1 MPTGCDIMDIEER
14 LDLICRKPTDEV
26 VLREELKTLLETKEH
41 PVAYQGF
48 EPSGLAHLG
57 TGIATALKTKDL
69 MEAGIHFKLFLA
81 EWHAWINNKMGG
93 DLEAIRSVGE
103 YLKRVWL
110 SLGVPETAEFVWSSE
125 FVDDPDYWGRIIK
138 VLKQS
143 TVARIT
149 RCLTIMG
156 RKEAELQEAAQY
168 IYPAMQVSDIFQ
180 MELDIAC
187 SGLDQRKAHMLAR
200 DIGPKLGLYKPV
212 AVHYHLLAGL
222 QGPVK
227 MGGFDEDAA
236 IDQEISSKMAKSR
249 PETCI
254 FAHDSTEEISEKI
267 KKAYCPAGEVEGN
280 PLMEIVDYLLFRGLE
295 REFIVERP
303 AKFGGD
309 ITYWSYEELEK
320 DFKEK
325 KLHPQDL
332 KNTVVKE
339 LDTLIAPCRAYFEK
353 HPDYLEV
360 FSKREVT
367 R

>member
-1 MPTGCDIMDIEER
+1 MDVEER
-14 LDLICRKPTDEV
+14 LDLICRKPTEEV
-26 VLREELKTLLETKEH
+26 VTREELRTLLETTEH

-57 TGIATALKTKDL
+57 TGVVTALKTKDL
-69 MEAGIHFKLFLA
+69 MDAGCHFKLFLA

-93 DLEAIRSVGE
+93 DLDAIREVGE
-103 YLKRVWL
+103 YFKRVWL
-110 SLGVPETAEFVWSSE
+110 SLGVPETVEFVWNSE
-125 FVDDPDYWGRIIK
+125 FVNDAVYWGRVIK
-138 VLKQS
+138 VLKES

-168 IYPAMQVSDIFQ
+168 IYPAMQVSDIYQ

-200 DIGPKLGLYKPV
+200 DIGPKLGLKKPV

-227 MGGFDEDAA
+227 MGGFDEDTD

-254 FAHDSTEEISEKI
+254 YAHDSEEEITK
-267 KKAYCPAGEVEGN
+267 KVTKAYCPAGHVEGN
-280 PLMEIVDYLLFRGLE
+280 PIMEIVDQLLFRGQE
-295 REFIVERP
+295 KEFTIERP

-309 ITYWSYEELEK
+309 TTYWRYEDLKK
-320 DFKEK
+320 DFIEK

-332 KNTVVKE
+332 KNAVAQG
-339 LDTLIAPCRAYFEK
+339 LNTLIAPCRHYFEA
-353 HPDYLEV
+353 HPEYLEV
-360 FSKREVT
+360 FCEQDVT

>member
-1 MPTGCDIMDIEER
+1 MDTEKR
-14 LDLICRKPTDEV
+14 LDLVCRKPAEEV
-26 VLREELKTLLETKEH
+26 VTREELRTLLETKEH

-57 TGIATALKTKDL
+57 TGLTSALKATDL
-69 MEAGIHFKLFLA
+69 IEAGFRFKFFLA

-93 DLEAIRSVGE
+93 DLDVIRKVGE
-103 YLKRVWL
+103 YFQKVWL
-110 SLGVPETAEFVWSSE
+110 SLGVPESAEFVWSSE
-125 FVDDPDYWGRIIK
+125 FVDNPEYWGRIIK
-138 VLKQS
+138 ILKES

-168 IYPAMQVSDIFQ
+168 MYPAMQVSDIYQ
-180 MELDIAC
+180 MELDVAC
-187 SGLDQRKAHMLAR
+187 SGMDQRKAHMLAR

-227 MGGFDEDAA
+227 MGGFDDDAS

-254 FAHDSTEEISEKI
+254 YAHDPEEAIKNKI
-267 KKAYCPAGEVEGN
+267 KRAYCPAGEPDGN
-280 PLMEIVDYLLFRGLE
+280 PVMEIADQLLFRGQDK
-295 REFIVERP
+295 EFTIERP

-309 ITYWSYEELEK
+309 ITYWCYEELEK
-320 DFKEK
+320 DFRERR
-325 KLHPQDL
+325 LHPQDL
-332 KNTVVKE
+332 KNKVAQE
-339 LDTLIAPCRAYFEK
+339 LDVLIAPCREYFTK
-353 HPDYLEV
+353 HPEYLEV
-360 FSKREVT
+360 FSNQDIT

>member
-1 MPTGCDIMDIEER
+1 MPTGCDPMDTEKR
-14 LDLICRKPTDEV
+14 LDLVCRKPAEEV
-26 VLREELKTLLETKEH
+26 VTREELRTLLETKEH

-57 TGIATALKTKDL
+57 TGLTSALKATDL
-69 MEAGIHFKLFLA
+69 IEAGFQFKFFLA

-93 DLEAIRSVGE
+93 DLDVIRKVGE
-103 YLKRVWL
+103 YFQKVWL
-110 SLGVPETAEFVWSSE
+110 SLGVPESAEFVWNSE
-125 FVDDPDYWGRIIK
+125 FVDNPEYWGRIIK
-138 VLKQS
+138 VLKES

-168 IYPAMQVSDIFQ
+168 MYPAMQVSDIYQ
-180 MELDIAC
+180 MELDVAC
-187 SGLDQRKAHMLAR
+187 SGMDQRKAHMLAR

-227 MGGFDEDAA
+227 MGGFDDDAS

-254 FAHDSTEEISEKI
+254 YAHDPEEAIKDKI
-267 KKAYCPAGEVEGN
+267 KRAYCPAGEPDGN
-280 PLMEIVDYLLFRGLE
+280 PIMEIADQLLFRGQDK
-295 REFIVERP
+295 EFTIERP

-309 ITYWSYEELEK
+309 ITYWCYEELEK
-320 DFKEK
+320 DFKERR
-325 KLHPQDL
+325 LHPQDL
-332 KNTVVKE
+332 KNKVAQE
-339 LDTLIAPCRAYFEK
+339 LNALIAPCREYFTK
-353 HPDYLEV
+353 HPEYLEV
-360 FSKREVT
+360 FSNQDIT

>member
-1 MPTGCDIMDIEER
+1 MDVEER
-14 LDLICRKPTDEV
+14 LNLICRKPTEEV
-26 VLREELKTLLETKEH
+26 VTRDELQVVLETKEH

-57 TGIATALKTKDL
+57 TGVTAALKAKDL
-69 MEAGIHFKLFLA
+69 IEAGCRFKFFLA

-93 DLEAIRSVGE
+93 DLEVIREVGE
-103 YLKRVWL
+103 YFQKVWL
-110 SLGVPETAEFVWSSE
+110 SLGVPERVEFVWSSE
-125 FVDDPDYWGRIIK
+125 FVDDSEYWGRIIK
-138 VLKQS
+138 VLKES

-168 IYPAMQVSDIFQ
+168 VYPAMQVSDIYQ

-187 SGLDQRKAHMLAR
+187 SGMDQRKAHMLAR
-200 DIGPKLGLYKPV
+200 DVGPKLGLWKPV
-212 AVHYHLLAGL
+212 AVHYHLMAGL

-254 FAHDSTEEISEKI
+254 YAHDSEKEIAQKI
-267 KKAYCPAGEVEGN
+267 QKAYCPAGEPEGN
-280 PLMEIVDYLLFRGLE
+280 PILEIVDQLLFRGHTK
-295 REFIVERP
+295 EFTIERP

-320 DFKEK
+320 DFREK
-325 KLHPQDL
+325 KLHPQDV
-332 KNTVVKE
+332 KNKVVQE
-339 LDTLIAPCRAYFEK
+339 LNALIAPCREYFEK
-353 HPDYLEV
+353 HPEYLEV
-360 FSKREVT
+360 FSKQDVT

>member
-1 MPTGCDIMDIEER
+1 MDIEER
-14 LDLICRKPTDEV
+14 LDLICRKPTEEV
-26 VLREELKTLLETKEH
+26 VTREELRTLLETKEH

-57 TGIATALKTKDL
+57 TGIVSALKTKEL

-93 DLEAIRSVGE
+93 DLDAIRKVGE
-103 YLKRVWL
+103 YFQKVWL
-110 SLGVPETAEFVWSSE
+110 SLGVPETVEFVWNSE
-125 FVDDPDYWGRIIK
+125 FVNDAEYWGRIIK
-138 VLKQS
+138 VLKES

-168 IYPAMQVSDIFQ
+168 IYPAMQVSDIYQ

-200 DIGPKLGLYKPV
+200 DIGPKLGLKKPV

-222 QGPVK
+222 QGPAK
-227 MGGFDEDAA
+227 MGGFDEDTE
-236 IDQEISSKMAKSR
+236 IDQEISSKMAKSH

-254 FAHDSTEEISEKI
+254 FAHDSEEEIAK
-267 KKAYCPAGEVEGN
+267 KVTKAYCPAGQVAGN
-280 PLMEIVDYLLFRGLE
+280 PIMEIVDQLLFRDQK
-295 REFIVERP
+295 REFTVERP

-309 ITYWSYEELEK
+309 ITYWRYEDLEK
-320 DFKEK
+320 DFREK

-332 KNTVVKE
+332 KNAVVQS
-339 LDTLIAPCRAYFEK
+339 LNTLIAPCRNYFET
-353 HPDYLEV
+353 HPEYLEV
-360 FSKREVT
+360 FCEKDVT

>member
-1 MPTGCDIMDIEER
+1 MDTEKR
-14 LDLICRKPTDEV
+14 LDLVCRKPAEEV
-26 VLREELKTLLETKEH
+26 VTREELRTLLETKEH

-57 TGIATALKTKDL
+57 TGLTSALKATDL
-69 MEAGIHFKLFLA
+69 IEAGFRFKFFLA

-93 DLEAIRSVGE
+93 DLDVIRKVGE
-103 YLKRVWL
+103 YFQKVWL
-110 SLGVPETAEFVWSSE
+110 SLGVPESAEFVWSSE
-125 FVDDPDYWGRIIK
+125 FVDNAEYWGRIIK
-138 VLKQS
+138 ILKES

-168 IYPAMQVSDIFQ
+168 MYPAMQVSDIYQ
-180 MELDIAC
+180 MELDVAC
-187 SGLDQRKAHMLAR
+187 SGMDQRKAHMLAR

-227 MGGFDEDAA
+227 MGGFDDDAS

-254 FAHDSTEEISEKI
+254 YAHDSEEAIQNKI
-267 KKAYCPAGEVEGN
+267 KRAYCPAGEPDGN
-280 PLMEIVDYLLFRGLE
+280 PVMEIADQLLFRGQDK
-295 REFIVERP
+295 EFTIERP

-309 ITYWSYEELEK
+309 ITYWCYEELEK
-320 DFKEK
+320 DFRERR
-325 KLHPQDL
+325 LHPQDL
-332 KNTVVKE
+332 KNKVAQE
-339 LDTLIAPCRAYFEK
+339 LDVLIAPCREYFTK
-353 HPDYLEV
+353 HPECLEV
-360 FSKREVT
+360 FSNQDIT

>member
-1 MPTGCDIMDIEER
+1 MPTGCDPVDIEER
-14 LDLICRKPTDEV
+14 LDLICRKPTEEV
-26 VLREELKTLLETKEH
+26 VTREELRTLLETTEH

-57 TGIATALKTKDL
+57 TGVTAAVKAKDL
-69 MEAGIHFKLFLA
+69 IEAGCRFKFFLA

-93 DLEAIRSVGE
+93 NLNAIRSVGE
-103 YLKRVWL
+103 YFQKVWL
-110 SLGVPETAEFVWSSE
+110 SLGVPESAEFVWSSE
-125 FVDDPDYWGRIIK
+125 FVNDSEYWGRIIK
-138 VLKQS
+138 VLKES

-168 IYPAMQVSDIFQ
+168 VYPAMQVSDIYQ

-187 SGLDQRKAHMLAR
+187 AGLDQRKAHMLAR

-227 MGGFDEDAA
+227 MGGFDEDAS
-236 IDQEISSKMAKSR
+236 IDLEISSKMAKSM

-254 FAHDSTEEISEKI
+254 YAHDSQENIA
-267 KKAYCPAGEVEGN
+267 KKVNMAYCPAGEPEGN
-280 PLMEIVDYLLFRGLE
+280 PIMEIVDQLLFRGQHK
-295 REFIVERP
+295 EFTIERP

-309 ITYWSYEELEK
+309 VTYWSYADLEK
-320 DFKEK
+320 DFAEK

-332 KNTVVKE
+332 KNKVITE
-339 LDTLIAPCRAYFEK
+339 LNTLIAPCREYFRK
-353 HPDYLEV
+353 HPQYLEV
-360 FSKREVT
+360 FREMDVT

>member
-1 MPTGCDIMDIEER
+1 MDIEER
-14 LDLICRKPTDEV
+14 LDLICRKPTEEV
-26 VLREELKTLLETKEH
+26 VTREELKTLLETKEH

-57 TGIATALKTKDL
+57 TGVTAALKAKDL
-69 MEAGIHFKLFLA
+69 IKAGIHFKFFLA

-93 DLEAIRSVGE
+93 DLEVIQKVGQ
-103 YLKRVWL
+103 YFQKVWL
-110 SLGVPETAEFVWSSE
+110 SLGVPESVEFVWNSE
-125 FVDDPDYWGRIIK
+125 FVDNSEYWGRIIK
-138 VLKQS
+138 VLKES

-168 IYPAMQVSDIFQ
+168 MYPAMQVSDIFQ

-187 SGLDQRKAHMLAR
+187 SGMDQRKAHMLAR
-200 DIGPKLGLYKPV
+200 DIGPKIGLYKPV
-212 AVHYHLLAGL
+212 AVHYHLMAGL

-227 MGGFDEDAA
+227 MGGFDEDAS

-249 PETCI
+249 PDTCI
-254 FAHDSTEEISEKI
+254 YAHDSKEEIAEKI
-267 KKAYCPAGEVEGN
+267 KKAYCPPGEPEGN
-280 PLMEIVDYLLFRGLE
+280 PITEIVDQLLFRGTE
-295 REFIVERP
+295 REFTIERP

-320 DFKEK
+320 DFREK

-332 KNTVVKE
+332 KNKVVEE
-339 LDTLIAPCRAYFEK
+339 LDTLIHPCREYFK
-353 HPDYLEV
+353 NHPEYLEV
-360 FSKREVT
+360 FT
-367 R
+367 RQDITR